1 MTAKRCDCIRTIAQ
15 KDERERGMPAGESHK
30 MCCGLHV
37 NIQIAAQLRCEC
49 VWVCGCSSLPCCGNC
64 HSSSPH
70 ELCGI
75 SIGNSPAA
83 YCLTII
89 L

>member
-15 KDERERGMPAGESHK
+15 KDDRERGTPAGESHK

-49 VWVCGCSSLPCCGNC
+49 VCVCVDVRVYLVV
-64 HSSSPH
+64 
-70 ELCGI
+70 GI
-75 SIGNSPAA
+75 AIVRPLMNFAEFQLG
-83 YCLTII
+83 I
-89 L
+89 LRLLIA